1 MFNKKDDQA
10 YDQAFAY
17 VKRSKNREQ
26 LIKILATNRKT
37 PSEIT
42 AAMDKRFSLISR
54 ILADLKEHNIVVCT
68 NEDDKTG
75 RIYKLTDMGLE
86 IYDELESS

>member
-1 MFNKKDDQA
+1 MIKHLPMSSA
-10 YDQAFAY
+10 
-17 VKRSKNREQ
+17 VKIGEQ

-42 AAMDKRFSLISR
+42 ETMDKRFSLVSR
-54 ILADLKEHNIVVCT
+54 ILADLKEQDIVVCT

-86 IYDELESS
+86 IYNELESS

>member
-1 MFNKKDDQA
+1 MFNRKDDQA

-42 AAMDKRFSLISR
+42 ETMDKRFSLVSR
-54 ILADLKEHNIVVCT
+54 ILADLKEHDIVVCT

-75 RIYKLTDMGLE
+75 RIYKLTDMGLK
-86 IYDELESS
+86 IYNELESN